1 MNLNLLE
8 NLNITG
14 HLTISKL
21 HRTGEEE
28 VVFDDKNV
36 IVSGMGVALSH
47 LFSLSGSQSILDY
60 QIDRFQVGV
69 NGSPANQIPSTVKL
83 TDPLVSYAEYGL
95 NSDVITVSAHRI
107 ENNAIVTT
115 ANIYG
120 IIPEQN
126 ITRIDDSTVR
136 YTIVLDDEAA
146 NSLVR
151 SSLPVSLSEIGLYI
165 KNIKAAAPEA
175 PILVAYRAFNPIRKT
190 SEFSLI
196 FRWSV
201 NF

>member
-8 NLNITG
+8 NLNIAG

-21 HRTGEEE
+21 YKDGNEE
-28 VVFDDKNV
+28 VVYDEKNV

-47 LFSLSGSQSILDY
+47 LFSLSGSRSILDY
-60 QIDRFQVGV
+60 QIDRFQIGVG
-69 NGSPANQIPSTVKL
+69 GATENQVPSTVKL
-83 TDPLVSYAEYGL
+83 TNPLTTYAEYGL

-115 ANIYG
+115 TNLYG

-136 YTIVLDDEAA
+136 YTIVLDEEAA
-146 NSLVR
+146 NGIIR
-151 SSLPVSLSEIGLYI
+151 SAQVVSLSEIGLYI
-165 KNIKAAAPEA
+165 KNIKAASPEA
-175 PILVAYRAFNPIRKT
+175 PILVAYRAFNPILKT
-190 SEFSLI
+190 SQFSLI